1 MKNLNRFKTRVKLWE
16 NIPKWKLLKSIMKS
30 WATPKIYRCTINIL
44 TRRSAKTRHQKVL
57 IRRNHIILIN
67 NDLIRNKELLLK
79 TVMLRKIYYF
89 WARIQQ
95 GNKKESI
102 SKWKSRSHKLPVQV
116 LVKSKS
122 PGKIRKKLNELSKQN
137 WYIFSFNPSFP
148 VFLPY
153 LDQFYPF

>member
-1 MKNLNRFKTRVKLWE
+1 
-16 NIPKWKLLKSIMKS
+16 MKS
-30 WATPKIYRCTINIL
+30 WATPKIYRCTISIL
-44 TRRSAKTRHQKVL
+44 TRRSAKTIHHKVL
-57 IRRNHIILIN
+57 IRRNLIILIN

-79 TVMLRKIYYF
+79 TVMLPKTYYF
-89 WARIQQ
+89 WARIQR

-102 SKWKSRSHKLPVQV
+102 SKWKSRRHKLPVQV
-116 LVKSKS
+116 LVKRKS

-148 VFLPY
+148 IFLPY